1 VAKDKQ
7 IKALSVALDKE
18 IKSLVLELMLEC
30 QANIIEA
37 TPIDTGWARSNWFV
51 VFGADKEINYNP
63 NISVE
68 TAKNLQ
74 TFYLY
79 KMLEW
84 DRDKGEIYIVNNVPY
99 IGRLNNGYSKQA
111 PSGFVEK
118 AISQAIQ
125 TVSGKDK

>member
-7 IKALSVALDKE
+7 IKALSASLDKE

-51 VFGADKEINYNP
+51 VFGEGKDISYNP
-63 NISVE
+63 NISIA

-99 IGRLNNGYSKQA
+99 ISYLNEGSSDQA
-111 PSGFVEK
+111 PSGFVQK
-118 AISQAIQ
+118 AIAKAVNSL
-125 TVSGKDK
+125 KDVKK